1 MVPAK
6 PTTYDRERELQREVA
21 DLVHAGAPDVEV
33 LALELNGADRFCVY
47 VDRPG
52 GVDHDLCAR
61 VTRMLWA
68 YLDRYAIQVSSPGLE
83 RPLRTRRHFDAHT
96 GEQASVKTVADG
108 GRKRTRGTIVR
119 TRGDAVEL
127 ETPAG
132 VVAIPYDDIV
142 RANLI
147 DGGRV
152 Q

>member
-1 MVPAK
+1 
-6 PTTYDRERELQREVA
+6 
-21 DLVHAGAPDVEV
+21 
-33 LALELNGADRFCVY
+33 
-47 VDRPG
+47 
-52 GVDHDLCAR
+52 
-61 VTRMLWA
+61 
-68 YLDRYAIQVSSPGLE
+68 
-83 RPLRTRRHFDAHT
+83 
-96 GEQASVKTVADG
+96 VKTVADG

-119 TRGDAVEL
+119 TRDDAVEL